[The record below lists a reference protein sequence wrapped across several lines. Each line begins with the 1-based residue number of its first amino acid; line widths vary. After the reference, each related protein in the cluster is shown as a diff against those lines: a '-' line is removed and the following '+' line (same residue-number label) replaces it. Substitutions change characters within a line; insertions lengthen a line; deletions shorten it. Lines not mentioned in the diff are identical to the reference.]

1 VKVPYVED
9 KPTQGGFGLPS
20 EEDVSRMIRDT
31 VESWQPQRGPD
42 WPGVLMRLASTGPPA
57 WLLYAA
63 ASAALVLILVTAF
76 LVGSALHI
84 GALAPQEIPSHL
96 P

>member
-1 VKVPYVED
+1 VPYVED
-9 KPTQGGFGLPS
+9 RPTQGGIGTPS
-20 EEDVSRMIRDT
+20 EEDISRIIRDT
-31 VESWQPQRGPD
+31 VESWKPQRGPD
-42 WPGVLMRLASTGPPA
+42 WTDVMTRLASTGPPA
-57 WLLYAA
+57 WLLYTA
-63 ASAALVLILVTAF
+63 ASAALVLILITAF

>member
-31 VESWQPQRGPD
+31 VESWKPQRGPD
-42 WPGVLMRLASTGPPA
+42 WPDVLMRLASTGPPA
-57 WLLYAA
+57 WLLYTA
-63 ASAALVLILVTAF
+63 ASAALVLILIAAF
-76 LVGSALHI
+76 LIGSALQL
-84 GALAPQEIPSHL
+84 GALAPQPIPSNLH
-96 P
+96 

>member
-1 VKVPYVED
+1 M
-9 KPTQGGFGLPS
+9 PS

-31 VESWQPQRGPD
+31 VGSWQPQRGPD

-63 ASAALVLILVTAF
+63 ASAALVLILITAF